1 MNKVNDLDKKLSN
14 GVLLFY
20 GYSYENIPNE
30 IKRNNDFGVEF
41 FFNEKDQK
49 NKIKHNIK
57 TQRYNGFQDIGLKDS
72 DIVFFD
78 QSAVKGL
85 LIGYPANAKY
95 VLVNL
100 ANLRY
105 MPWIILGFFRRIIL
119 RKITF
124 NGIKRLTENN
134 KSSYWIVLK
143 RRTIINNND
152 FYLSEDVGISGFLKY
167 LYEANIEYV
176 IPRHYEFLPNL
187 HRVGGDLD
195 IIVSDKDEESLK
207 KFLLENDGSIRIDV
221 WSVSRKNYNK
231 TSYMPPNIAKKIIND
246 SVEGKA
252 LSKIPNQLDSF
263 NCLVFHALYH
273 KGFNSEI
280 PSKYKTSNKIISN
293 NDYFSAIKNKASELN
308 LEIHFTMESLDD
320 YMNSIGWRPSTK
332 TLKSLSKE
340 NEWIRLDHFN

>member
-1 MNKVNDLDKKLSN
+1 M
-14 GVLLFY
+14 
-20 GYSYENIPNE
+20 
-30 IKRNNDFGVEF
+30 
-41 FFNEKDQK
+41 
-49 NKIKHNIK
+49 
-57 TQRYNGFQDIGLKDS
+57 
-72 DIVFFD
+72 
-78 QSAVKGL
+78 
-85 LIGYPANAKY
+85 
-95 VLVNL
+95 
-100 ANLRY
+100 
-105 MPWIILGFFRRIIL
+105 
-119 RKITF
+119 
-124 NGIKRLTENN
+124 
-134 KSSYWIVLK
+134 
-143 RRTIINNND
+143 
-152 FYLSEDVGISGFLKY
+152 
-167 LYEANIEYV
+167 

-280 PSKYKTSNKIISN
+280 ASKNIKHQIRLLVIMTISQQSRTRHQSNLRN
-293 NDYFSAIKNKASELN
+293 PFYNGEF
-308 LEIHFTMESLDD
+308 FD

-332 TLKSLSKE
+332 TLKSLSRNTSGFVFIILIK
-340 NEWIRLDHFN
+340 IRR